1 MVQVYLRARQQEKT
15 VNSFSSKNQGII
27 QNQHP
32 VVGHCPL
39 KYLTI
44 KCLFSKK
51 YCYFKVF
58 LCKTMAKVSFF
69 KDSRCC
75 PKILD
80 YTLKIYTYINQ
91 WSLPGIYS
99 EKIDVNLLLSEK
111 LLKKLNKHINHG
123 LKLLT
128 FGSGQIKYH

>member
-1 MVQVYLRARQQEKT
+1 
-15 VNSFSSKNQGII
+15 
-27 QNQHP
+27 
-32 VVGHCPL
+32 
-39 KYLTI
+39 
-44 KCLFSKK
+44 
-51 YCYFKVF
+51 
-58 LCKTMAKVSFF
+58 MAKVSFF
-69 KDSRCC
+69 KDSRRC